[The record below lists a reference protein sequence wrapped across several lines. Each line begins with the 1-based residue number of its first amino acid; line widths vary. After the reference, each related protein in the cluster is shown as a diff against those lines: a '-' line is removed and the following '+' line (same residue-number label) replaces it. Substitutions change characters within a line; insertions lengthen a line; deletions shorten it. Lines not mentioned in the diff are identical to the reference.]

1 MENIQIR
8 FDEKLLSEVDRFV
21 SATRVSRSEIIN
33 DAVRRWLK
41 EREAMSFEAEWIGK
55 LRQHPDDSEDAE
67 IWMQAQT
74 WSEK

>member
-1 MENIQIR
+1 MKNFFQ
-8 FDEKLLSEVDRFV
+8 KLTAF

-41 EREAMSFEAEWIGK
+41 EREAMSFEAEWIEK
-55 LRQHPDDSEDAE
+55 LRQHPDDPEDAE
-67 IWMQAQT
+67 IWMQAQA